1 MTAFYLTRI
10 TMLCPMNIQNKS
22 GKGLSKYDPPKY
34 NMIQQL
40 RSLLVATGHSLPER
54 FIRMLLRLLQEM

>member
-1 MTAFYLTRI
+1 MRAFSLMHI
-10 TMLCPMNIQNKS
+10 TMLCPMNIRNKS
-22 GKGLSKYDPPKY
+22 GKGLSKYDSSKF